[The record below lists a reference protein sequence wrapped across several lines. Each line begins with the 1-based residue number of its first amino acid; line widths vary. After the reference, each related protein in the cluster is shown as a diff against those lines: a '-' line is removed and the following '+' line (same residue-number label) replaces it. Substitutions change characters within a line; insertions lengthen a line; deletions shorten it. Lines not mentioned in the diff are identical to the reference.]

1 MAEEQKPP
9 VSPSSAPAHTP
20 GTPKG
25 EERKKKEGK
34 EAGRKDTGTTGKA
47 KRPVGK
53 SKPDASTGVNPKE
66 PVDPNSPHLQ
76 AP

>member
-1 MAEEQKPP
+1 MAEKQE
-9 VSPSSAPAHTP
+9 PSTSASSVPAHTT
-20 GTPKG
+20 GTRKG
-25 EERKKKEGK
+25 EERKKKGGQ

-53 SKPDASTGVNPKE
+53 SSTRNSTGVNPKK
-66 PVDPNSPHLQ
+66 PVDPSSPDLQ

>member
-1 MAEEQKPP
+1 MAEEQK
-9 VSPSSAPAHTP
+9 SSTSSAPAHTP
-20 GTPKG
+20 GTRKG
-25 EERKKKEGK
+25 EERKKKEGQ

-53 SKPDASTGVNPKE
+53 SSTRNSTGVNPKK
-66 PVDPNSPHLQ
+66 PVDPSSPDLQ